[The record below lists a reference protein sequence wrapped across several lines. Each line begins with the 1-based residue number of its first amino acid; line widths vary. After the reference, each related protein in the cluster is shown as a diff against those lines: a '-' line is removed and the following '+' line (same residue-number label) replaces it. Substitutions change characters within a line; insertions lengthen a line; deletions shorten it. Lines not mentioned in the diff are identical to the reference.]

1 MCNSPI
7 ELVILLGIV
16 IALTLIVGTVHLIER
31 LGRLDIKAL
40 ISQFIF
46 PLFVTLIV
54 LIVANHQELALI
66 LLLVILSYLLA
77 TQKSRGEKD

>member
-7 ELVILLGIV
+7 ELIILLGIV

-46 PLFVTLIV
+46 PLFVTFIV
-54 LIVANHQELALI
+54 LIVANHHELALI
-66 LLLVILSYLLA
+66 LLLVILSYLFA
-77 TQKSRGEKD
+77 SQKKR

>member
-7 ELVILLGIV
+7 ELIILLGIV
-16 IALTLIVGTVHLIER
+16 IALTLIVGAVHLLNR
-31 LGRLDIKAL
+31 LGRLDFKAL

-46 PLFVTLIV
+46 PLFVTFIV
-54 LIVANHQELALI
+54 LIVANHHELALT

-77 TQKSRGEKD
+77 SQKKR

>member
-7 ELVILLGIV
+7 ELIILLGIV
-16 IALTLIVGTVHLIER
+16 IALTLIVGAVHLIER

-46 PLFVTLIV
+46 PLFVTFIV
-54 LIVANHQELALI
+54 LIVANHIPIEDP
-66 LLLVILSYLLA
+66 LA
-77 TQKSRGEKD
+77 TP